1 MQINVKEQTILKTHL
16 KVAKVV
22 DGDGII
28 VTNLFNKQEE
38 EIRLLGIDAPEL
50 RRCRKLNQDERET
63 YVAGQLLMEL
73 GRMSQKFLS
82 KLAPPETNVTIVM
95 EKENQTDSYGR
106 TLAYVYLPDGSCIN
120 ELMIS
125 NGYARTFDLI
135 FCNELN
141 KYQTLN
147 SIARNKKLGLYS
159 IVERF

>member
-1 MQINVKEQTILKTHL
+1 MYINVKEQTIIKTHL

-63 YVAGQLLMEL
+63 HVAGQLLMEF
-73 GRMSQKFLS
+73 GRMSHKFLLT
-82 KLAPPETNVTIVM
+82 LAPPETNITIAM
-95 EKENQTDSYGR
+95 ENANQTDTYGR
-106 TLAYVYLPDGSCIN
+106 TLAYVFLPDGRCLN
-120 ELMIS
+120 ELMIT

-135 FCNELN
+135 YCTELN

>member
-1 MQINVKEQTILKTHL
+1 MYINVKEQTIIKTHL

-28 VTNLFNKQEE
+28 VSNLFNKQEE

-63 YVAGQLLMEL
+63 HVAGQLLMEL
-73 GRMSQKFLS
+73 GRMSHKFLLT
-82 KLAPPETNVTIVM
+82 LAPPETNITIAM
-95 EKENQTDSYGR
+95 ENANQTDTYGR
-106 TLAYVYLPDGSCIN
+106 TLAYVFLPDGRCLN
-120 ELMIS
+120 ELMIT

-135 FCNELN
+135 YCTELY

>member
-1 MQINVKEQTILKTHL
+1 MQLNVKEHTIIKTHL

-63 YVAGQLLMEL
+63 HVAGQLLMEL
-73 GRMSQKFLS
+73 GRMSQKFL
-82 KLAPPETNVTIVM
+82 LTLVPPETNVTLVM
-95 EKENQTDSYGR
+95 ENNNQTDTYGR
-106 TLAYVYLPDGSCIN
+106 TLAYVFLPDGRCIN
-120 ELMIS
+120 ELMIT

-135 FCNELN
+135 YCSELN

-147 SIARNKKLGLYS
+147 NIARNKKLGLYS
-159 IVERF
+159 MVERF